1 MKRSAITIIVL
12 GLLFGI
18 ISGYMYKNNK
28 LKQEVASLKS
38 FIATLE
44 QAEAQEVE
52 EFMEGKYTLVMN
64 LSSSIYMNRIPA
76 NYEIVHPW
84 TDVNGVSGFDTVEG
98 NMYLRYIEGHI
109 EWPQLSLYAPD
120 MKLEVVSDTKWPE
133 E

>member
-12 GLLFGI
+12 GVLFGI
-18 ISGYMYKNNK
+18 ISGYMFKNNK
-28 LKQEVASLKS
+28 LEQEVAHLEGYIK
-38 FIATLE
+38 TLE
-44 QAEAQEVE
+44 QAEVQKEE
-52 EFMEGKYTLVMN
+52 EFIEGKYTLVMN